1 MSSLPKPAKNR
12 SLTRDAREEEG
23 TGAPA
28 LCGRGASRRIVL
40 ELLVLPLQ
48 VLHHLQ
54 ELLLLQLLLHD
65 VGLVHDVALRSTSL
79 HRDARGKLVLEE
91 VLQKVASLALLH
103 AVVGRE
109 ARRGRGQRACSGSG
123 RGGGGEEDATRT
135 WTESSGRPFRSSA
148 CQRTPPR
155 RLACSWWSDPLNRR
169 RLAVACPQGWKG
181 GASPATWP
189 TRGPAPRL
197 PCPTSSLASSTALL
211 SLSLLTPTLL
221 SLSLLLCRLLAGRRR
236 AKVCKVCLSISAAPT
251 EQLRKKNTATRG
263 LRRSN

>member
-1 MSSLPKPAKNR
+1 MQEGSWYWNRCFKKSLPW
-12 SLTRDAREEEG
+12 
-23 TGAPA
+23 
-28 LCGRGASRRIVL
+28 LCCT
-40 ELLVLPLQ
+40 LL
-48 VLHHLQ
+48 
-54 ELLLLQLLLHD
+54 
-65 VGLVHDVALRSTSL
+65 S
-79 HRDARGKLVLEE
+79 
-91 VLQKVASLALLH
+91 
-103 AVVGRE
+103 VGRQGE
-109 ARRGRGQRACSGSG
+109 AGVSARAQVRGG
-123 RGGGGEEDATRT
+123 GGGGEEDATRT

-169 RLAVACPQGWKG
+169 RLADACPRWKG

-197 PCPTSSLASSTALL
+197 PCPTSSLASSTAVL

-251 EQLRKKNTATRG
+251 EQLRKKNDTATRG